1 MARVVFLGTPQAAVP
16 SLHELTRHHE
26 VVSVITQPDRPK
38 GRSGRPVPPPVK
50 TAAIDLGLAVAQ
62 PQSRGELTSAVSEA
76 GPVDIGVV
84 VAFGRILGREA
95 LEIPS
100 HGMVNAHFSLLP
112 RWRGAAPVERALLAG
127 DPMTGVT
134 IIRLDEG
141 LDTGQVLTAQAV
153 DIEPDENGGELTRR
167 LADLAARLL
176 GQTLGH
182 YLTGDLVPVGQ
193 TDEGATYADKLTAQD
208 RSLDAGGDVSSFV
221 SRVRALAPEPG
232 ATLQIDGD
240 PIQVLAVRRHH
251 GAVPVGHW
259 RVVDGAPVVGVSDGS
274 VELLVVKRPGKRT
287 MDGMAWVRGLR
298 KSSGAVA

>member
-62 PQSRGELTSAVSEA
+62 PGSRGELTSAVSEA

-141 LDTGQVLTAQAV
+141 LDTGPVLTAQAV
-153 DIEPDENGGELTRR
+153 DIESDENGGELTRR

-182 YLTGDLVPVGQ
+182 YLTGDLVPVEK
-193 TDEGATYADKLTAQD
+193 TDEG
-208 RSLDAGGDVSSFV
+208 GG
-221 SRVRALAPEPG
+221 
-232 ATLQIDGD
+232 
-240 PIQVLAVRRHH
+240 
-251 GAVPVGHW
+251 
-259 RVVDGAPVVGVSDGS
+259 
-274 VELLVVKRPGKRT
+274 
-287 MDGMAWVRGLR
+287 
-298 KSSGAVA
+298 